1 MSNSKSLYHV
11 EGLPLFQNKLFPTE
25 AEART
30 CACGDIDLVQD
41 ERTGLVFNAA
51 FRPELLEYDSTYNNE
66 QSLSPG
72 FQEHLAYVITILEQE
87 VGRDEIVEVGCGK
100 GYFLD
105 LLERAGFDVLGIDPT
120 YEGQSPRVIK
130 EYFRPDLGV
139 RGKALVL
146 RHVLEHIA
154 NPYAFLKLLR
164 DANGGGGLI
173 YIEVPCLEWIHEH
186 NAWFDVFYE
195 HVNYFRI
202 ADFMRLFGDV
212 RRAEKTFGRQY
223 LSIVAD
229 LASLREPAREPND
242 HVRFPESFAASI
254 EERPRIPY
262 AIWGGGSKG
271 VIFSLL
277 MSRAGFRP
285 NAVIDINPKKQG
297 RYLPVTGLKI
307 MPPTVLAELPRDTTV
322 YVMNGNYLP
331 EIKREIQG
339 RFACLAIDCLA
350 ASQAEGSSV

>member
-1 MSNSKSLYHV
+1 MRKSKSLYHV
-11 EGLPLFQNKLFPTE
+11 EGLPLLQNKLFPTK
-25 AEART
+25 AAARR

-51 FRPELLEYDSTYNNE
+51 FRPELVDYDATYDNE
-66 QSLSPG
+66 QSLSPR

-87 VGRDEIVEVGCGK
+87 VGREEIVEVGCGK
-100 GYFLD
+100 GYFLEQ
-105 LLERAGFDVLGIDPT
+105 LACAGFDVLGIDPT
-120 YEGQSPRVIK
+120 YEGQNPRVIK
-130 EYFRPDLGV
+130 QYFRADLGV

-173 YIEVPCLEWIHEH
+173 YIEVPCLEWIQAR

-202 ADFMRLFGDV
+202 ADFMHLFGDV
-212 RRAEKTFGRQY
+212 RRAEKTFGGQY

-229 LASLREPAREPND
+229 LGSLRAPAGEPD
-242 HVRFPESFAASI
+242 DQVRFPETFAASI

-277 MSRAGFRP
+277 MSRSGYIP
-285 NAVIDINPKKQG
+285 NAVIDINPRKQG
-297 RYLPVTGLKI
+297 RYLPITGLKI
-307 MPPTVLAELPRDTTV
+307 TSPNVLAELPHDTTV

-331 EIKREIQG
+331 EIKRQMQD
-339 RFACLAIDCLA
+339 RFACLAID
-350 ASQAEGSSV
+350 G

>member
-11 EGLPLFQNKLFPTE
+11 EGLPLFQNKLFASE
-25 AEART
+25 EDARS

-51 FRPELLEYDSTYNNE
+51 FRPELLDYDSTYDNE
-66 QSLSPG
+66 QSLSPS
-72 FQEHLAYVITILEQE
+72 FQAHMAHVITILEKE
-87 VGRDEIVEVGCGK
+87 VGREEIVEVGCGK
-100 GYFLD
+100 GYFLEQ
-105 LLERAGFDVLGIDPT
+105 LEGAGFDVLGVDPT
-120 YEGQSPRVIK
+120 YEGQSPKVIK

-139 RGKALVL
+139 RGKALIL

-173 YIEVPCLEWIHEH
+173 YIEVPCLEWIQEH
-186 NAWFDVFYE
+186 KAWFDVFYE

-202 ADFMRLFGDV
+202 SDFMRLFGDV
-212 RRAEKTFGRQY
+212 RVAEKTFGRQY

-229 LASLREPAREPND
+229 LATLREPVREPDD
-242 HVRFPESFAASI
+242 HVQLPESFAASI
-254 EERPRIPY
+254 KEKPRMPY

-277 MSRAGFRP
+277 MSRAGYRP
-285 NAVIDINPKKQG
+285 EAVIDINPKKQG

-307 MPPTVLAELPRDTTV
+307 MPPKVLADLPNDVTL
-322 YVMNGNYLP
+322 YVMNGNYLA
-331 EIKREIQG
+331 EIQRETQG
-339 RFACLAIDCLA
+339 RFSCLAIDA
-350 ASQAEGSSV
+350 

>member
-1 MSNSKSLYHV
+1 MSNLKSLYHV
-11 EGLPLFQNKLFPTE
+11 AGLPLFQNKLFATE
-25 AEART
+25 EEART

-51 FRPELLEYDSTYNNE
+51 FRPELLDYDLAYDNE
-66 QSLSPG
+66 QSLSPR
-72 FQEHLAYVITILEQE
+72 FQQHLAEVITILEQE

-100 GYFLD
+100 GYFLEQ
-105 LLERAGFDVLGIDPT
+105 LEGAGFDVLGVDPT
-120 YEGQSPRVIK
+120 YEGQSPKVIK

-173 YIEVPCLEWIHEH
+173 YIEVPCLEWIQEH
-186 NAWFDVFYE
+186 KAWFDVFYE
-195 HVNYFRI
+195 HVNYFRM

-229 LASLREPAREPND
+229 LASLREPVREPDD
-242 HVRFPESFAASI
+242 HMQFPESFAASI
-254 EERPRIPY
+254 ENKPRMPY
-262 AIWGGGSKG
+262 VIWGGGSKG

-285 NAVIDINPKKQG
+285 DAVIDINQKKQG

-307 MPPTVLAELPRDTTV
+307 MPPNVLADLPRDTTV
-322 YVMNGNYLP
+322 YVMNGNYLA
-331 EIKREIQG
+331 EIQRETQG
-339 RFACLAIDCLA
+339 RFACLAID
-350 ASQAEGSSV
+350 E